1 MRFVYAALWRRLP
14 GGLPGKITGTLVL
27 LAGVLA
33 LLFFVVFPWVEPRLP
48 WNEVTVD
55 TPATSS
61 VVPVVSPS
69 PSISRSISPSTTSSA
84 SPPSVSPSSVK

>member
-14 GGLPGKITGTLVL
+14 GGLPGKITGMLVL

-55 TPATSS
+55 TPASS
-61 VVPVVSPS
+61 SVVSPS
-69 PSISRSISPSTTSSA
+69 PGVSPSA
-84 SPPSVSPSSVK
+84 SPPSASPSSAK

>member
-1 MRFVYAALWRRLP
+1 VRFVYAALWRRLP
-14 GGLPGKITGTLVL
+14 GGLPGKITGMLVL

-55 TPATSS
+55 TPGTSA
-61 VVPVVSPS
+61 VVSPS
-69 PSISRSISPSTTSSA
+69 PSISPSISPGA
-84 SPPSVSPSSVK
+84 SPSSVSPSSAK